1 MAGVVSALQPPTA
14 GVGLRRT
21 RPLAT
26 ESAAV
31 PRPRPSKPRL
41 GPLRRVALLLALP
54 LAGVGC
60 TPSATDAAAS
70 ADAPPPERMP
80 PPTLFGAR
88 VVNVE
93 VQPVAPTTFVQYV
106 RVVGEV
112 EPLHDVTISAEESG
126 TVAAFMVSK
135 GERLTRGQP
144 VAHIASEV
152 LDAQVEE
159 ARALHEI
166 AIERYDRRR
175 RLWDEQ
181 RVGTEMAVLEAKSQA
196 QSSAARLKVMET
208 RQRRTM
214 VTAPITGTYDERYV
228 DVGELVTPGTRLV
241 RLLAIEQVRVVAGI
255 PERYALSIAPGTPA
269 LVTFDV
275 LEGREFEGVI
285 DFVGASVDPRN
296 RTIPIEI
303 VLENDD
309 GLIRPRL
316 VANVQVERTRE
327 EQVIVVPQDLVQRT
341 EDGFQVFVAEQ
352 NGDGLMAQAR
362 AVELGASYANRVVVT
377 AGLTTGERLITA
389 GHRQVDDGSTVSLV
403 GG

>member
-1 MAGVVSALQPPTA
+1 MS
-14 GVGLRRT
+14 RRRERT
-21 RPLAT
+21 
-26 ESAAV
+26 
-31 PRPRPSKPRL
+31 
-41 GPLRRVALLLALP
+41 
-54 LAGVGC
+54 
-60 TPSATDAAAS
+60 
-70 ADAPPPERMP
+70 PPPN
-80 PPTLFGAR
+80 LFGAR

-93 VQPVAPTTFVQYV
+93 VEPVAPTTFVQYV

-112 EPLHDVTISAEESG
+112 EPLHDVTVSAEESG
-126 TVAAFMVSK
+126 TLAAFMVSK

-144 VAHIASEV
+144 LARIASEV

-159 ARALHEI
+159 ARALYEI
-166 AIERYDRRR
+166 ATERYDRQR
-175 RLWDEQ
+175 RLWDDQ

-196 QSSAARLKVMET
+196 LSSAARLKVLET
-208 RQRRTM
+208 RQARTL
-214 VTAPITGTYDERYV
+214 VTAPITGTYDEQYV
-228 DVGELVTPGTRLV
+228 EVGELVNPGA
-241 RLLAIEQVRVVAGI
+241 RLLRVLATDQVRVVAGI
-255 PERYALSIAPGTPA
+255 PERYALSIVRGTPA

-285 DFVGASVDPRN
+285 DFVGTGVDPRS

-303 VLENDD
+303 VLDNDD

-327 EQVIVVPQDLVQRT
+327 DQVIVVPQDLVQRT
-341 EDGFQVFVAEQ
+341 EDGFQVFIAER

-377 AGLTTGERLITA
+377 SGLNAGERLITA
-389 GHRQVDDGSTVSLV
+389 GHRQVDHGSAVSLV